1 MEEVILNEIRFYLEA
16 LENTREQPIDIHD
29 QLVQSI
35 SNVASHIVFGKRFD
49 YNADQLSNLQFSE
62 YFGDFF
68 MTEFIPFLRV
78 CVDFYGVKP
87 VIFRLS
93 GSTLLTMH
101 FSQQYSIKTAK
112 LLFGQ

>member
-35 SNVASHIVFGKRFD
+35 SNVASHIEYGKRFD
-49 YNADQLSNLQFSE
+49 YNADHLSNLHFSE

-78 CVDFYGVKP
+78 CVDFYSVQP

-93 GSTLLTMH
+93 SSTLLTIH
-101 FSQQYSIKTAK
+101 FSQKYCIKTAK
-112 LLFGQ
+112 LLFVQ